1 MFLGEKE
8 ERVCVY
14 ERKND
19 RMRECLCVFVYVLMC
34 VFIKTM
40 IRAEAAVCDA
50 SRCAIVVCGAG
61 EAGKQWLGTSLANT
75 GEREG
80 LDGSVDSGVGSTLL
94 AQQRCI
100 VCVGFCMINK
110 S

>member
-1 MFLGEKE
+1 
-8 ERVCVY
+8 
-14 ERKND
+14 
-19 RMRECLCVFVYVLMC
+19 MRECLCVFGYVLYVLMC

-40 IRAEAAVCDA
+40 IRAEAEVCDA
-50 SRCAIVVCGAG
+50 SRCAIVVCGAR
-61 EAGKQWLGTSLANT
+61 EAGKQWLGTSLVNT

-80 LDGSVDSGVGSTLL
+80 LDGSIDRGVGSTLL

-110 S
+110 TII